1 MTALAGVTDL
11 DRQLAQAR
19 PPARNARWW
28 TILGAFVRRDAQ
40 IALSY
45 RLPFAM
51 GLVQS
56 TITLA
61 FLFFLSRLV
70 GPRLATL
77 SARGSYFDFAV
88 IGTLL
93 LTVFSTTLVSMSQRL
108 RADQST
114 GTLEVLFTMPLRP
127 ALSVV
132 ASAAYQT
139 AYAAAGAVVTLAIA
153 VGLGLRFHV
162 SAWSALVALAT
173 LACSLVFFVS
183 LGVVLAAYV
192 VVFKKGETLT
202 GLAMTALSVVGGV
215 YYPVSL
221 LPHGLR
227 VLADLI
233 PFTWMLAVLRQGLL
247 GAEAPVGRL
256 GQLALTDVVAI
267 PVALALFGAALRSA
281 QRRGTLGQY

>member
-1 MTALAGVTDL
+1 MSVVAGVTSEGSA
-11 DRQLAQAR
+11 LALAR
-19 PPARNARWW
+19 PPIRPARWW
-28 TILGAFVRRDAQ
+28 TVLGAFMRRDAQ

-61 FLFFLSRLV
+61 FLFFLGRLV

-93 LTVFSTTLVSMSQRL
+93 LTVFSSTLVSMSQRL

-127 ALSVV
+127 AWSVV

-139 AYAAAGAVVTLAIA
+139 AYAAAGALITLAIA

-162 SAWSALVALAT
+162 SIWSALVALAT
-173 LACSLVFFVS
+173 LLCSLVFFVA

-192 VVFKKGETLT
+192 VVFKRGETLT
-202 GLAMTALSVVGGV
+202 GLAMTGLSVIGGV

-227 VLADLI
+227 VLAEVL

-247 GAEAPVGRL
+247 GAEAPVARL
-256 GQLALTDVVAI
+256 GQLVVTDVVAV
-267 PVALALFGAALRSA
+267 PVALALFGAAVRSA